1 MKKIVKLL
9 PAVLLLFVVALS
21 GCEKDKNPL
30 KSTEWKLYGFGNTA
44 DGTLQQ
50 AEPTNCDN
58 CYTIMFGEDGKFKG
72 HTSTNAIEG
81 EYRVTKRIQLGKD
94 DDHFTAYSTNQDT
107 YADGRLIHEP
117 FAIPKQAIR
126 RIWLVLGYVVK
137 KNGGTMVYNNR

>member
-9 PAVLLLFVVALS
+9 PAVLLLFIVALS

-81 EYRVTKRIQLGKD
+81 KYRVKGVDIN
-94 DDHFTAYSTNQDT
+94 FFE
-107 YADGRLIHEP
+107 I
-117 FAIPKQAIR
+117 
-126 RIWLVLGYVVK
+126 
-137 KNGGTMVYNNR
+137 GGTKINELLDGQKYVEALPQVNHFEMASEQLKLYYGDASYLLFKKK